1 MTALDFTDPVAVRAE
16 AERRIQRRAAG
27 QPLNDPLPSP
37 RAAQRV
43 TARAWPRLA
52 IELPLPR
59 SLARE
64 INEQR
69 EVVKVFL
76 RFGCRAESTTQTR
89 RSKVALGI
97 PDLWTWLLPIGRAGW
112 FEVKSGSDWRFSNPQ
127 LEWAERCLTTH
138 TPYGCGDRF
147 AAEVFCRALGL
158 KEI

>member
-1 MTALDFTDPVAVRAE
+1 MTALDFTDPAAVAAE
-16 AERRIQRRAAG
+16 AQRRRERRAQG
-27 QPLNDPLPSP
+27 LPLHDQEPTP
-37 RAAQRV
+37 RIVQRV

-59 SLARE
+59 SIARE

-69 EVVKVFL
+69 EVVKVFH
-76 RFGCRAESTTQTR
+76 RFGCRCESTSQAR
-89 RSKVALGI
+89 QSKVALGI
-97 PDLWTWLLPIGRAGW
+97 SDLWVWLLPIASAGW
-112 FEVKSGSDWRFSNPQ
+112 FEVKSGTDWRFSNPQ
-127 LEWAERCLTTH
+127 LEWAERCLTTN